1 MSKCKVVWQQTDFFF
16 LTLAVKAS
24 LLSVLAAAICYFWFF
39 FFCIATD
46 IVKAA
51 KA

>member
-1 MSKCKVVWQQTDFFF
+1 MSKCKVGWQQNKLIFFN
-16 LTLAVKAS
+16 TAVKAS
-24 LLSVLAAAICYFWFF
+24 LLSVLAAAICYFR

-46 IVKAA
+46 SVRAA